1 MATKADHLEL
11 PEKLT
16 FFNIDDR
23 DRDIDDKCIELE
35 TKMKPLK

>member
-1 MATKADHLEL
+1 MATKADHLEM

-16 FFNIDDR
+16 FLSIDDR

-35 TKMKPLK
+35 TKMKLLK